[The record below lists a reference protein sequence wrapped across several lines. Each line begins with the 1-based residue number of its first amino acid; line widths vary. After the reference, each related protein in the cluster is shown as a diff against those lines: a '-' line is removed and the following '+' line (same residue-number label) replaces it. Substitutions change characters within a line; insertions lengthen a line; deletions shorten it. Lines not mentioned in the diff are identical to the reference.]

1 MNTIEPEDYYELQPA
16 SVLHKYAAGFIAM
29 AVVVLIGVVSL

>member
-1 MNTIEPEDYYELQPA
+1 MNTIEHEDYYELQPA
-16 SVLHKYAAGFIAM
+16 SVLHKYAIASIVL